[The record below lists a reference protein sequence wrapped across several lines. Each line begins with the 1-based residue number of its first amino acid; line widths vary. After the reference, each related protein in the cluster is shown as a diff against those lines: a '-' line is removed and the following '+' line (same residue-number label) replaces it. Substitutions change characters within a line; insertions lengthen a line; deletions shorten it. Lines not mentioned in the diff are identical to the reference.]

1 MAAQLERGQ
10 GLASTIA
17 RVILG
22 AIFFAHGW
30 QKFVTYGMD
39 NVAANFEKMDVPL
52 PTLSAWFAGLVELV
66 GGAALIIGLAV
77 PIVAVLGIIDML
89 GAIVFVHWD
98 NGFFASNP
106 GGGGYELP
114 LALIA
119 GLIAVG
125 IASHGPLAADTHLL
139 KGRSKAVAR

>member
-1 MAAQLERGQ
+1 MTAQLERGQ

-30 QKFVTYGMD
+30 QKFVTNGID
-39 NVAANFEKMDVPL
+39 NVAAVFEQMDVPL

-66 GGAALIIGLAV
+66 GGAALIIGFAV
-77 PIVAVLGIIDML
+77 PLVAVLGIIDMI
-89 GAIVFVHWD
+89 GAIIFVHWGS
-98 NGFFASNP
+98 GFFAAS
-106 GGGGYELP
+106 GGYELP

-119 GLIAVG
+119 GFIAVG
-125 IASHGPLAADTHLL
+125 IASHGPLAADTHLF
-139 KGRSKAVAR
+139 KNRSKVNA

>member
-1 MAAQLERGQ
+1 MTAQLERGQ

-22 AIFFAHGW
+22 VIFFAHGW
-30 QKFVTYGMD
+30 QKFVTYGID
-39 NVAANFEKMDVPL
+39 NVAANFDKMDVPL
-52 PTLSAWFAGLVELV
+52 PTLSAWFAGIVELV

-89 GAIVFVHWD
+89 GAIIFVHWD
-98 NGFFASNP
+98 NGFFAT
-106 GGGGYELP
+106 GGGYELP

-125 IASHGPLAADTHLL
+125 IASHGSLAADTHLF
-139 KGRSKAVAR
+139 KNRSKVNA

>member
-1 MAAQLERGQ
+1 MTAQLERGQ

-22 AIFFAHGW
+22 GIFFAHGW
-30 QKFVTYGMD
+30 QKFVTNGMD
-39 NVAANFEKMDVPL
+39 ATAKAFDGMGVPV
-52 PTLSAWFAGLVELV
+52 PTLSAWFAGIVELV

-139 KGRSKAVAR
+139 KSRSKVNA

>member
-1 MAAQLERGQ
+1 MAAQFERGQ

-22 AIFFAHGW
+22 VIFFAHGW
-30 QKFVTYGMD
+30 QKFVTNGID
-39 NVAANFEKMDVPL
+39 NVAAGFEKMDVPF

-66 GGAALIIGLAV
+66 GGAALVIGLAV
-77 PIVAVLGIIDML
+77 PLVAVLGIIDML
-89 GAIVFVHWD
+89 GAIIFVHWD
-98 NGFFASNP
+98 NGFFAT
-106 GGGGYELP
+106 GGGYELP

-139 KGRSKAVAR
+139 RRRSKGVSQ

>member
-22 AIFFAHGW
+22 VIFFAHGW
-30 QKFVTYGMD
+30 QKFVTNGID
-39 NVAANFEKMDVPL
+39 NVAASFEKMDVPL
-52 PTLSAWFAGLVELV
+52 PTLSAWFAGIVELV

-77 PIVAVLGIIDML
+77 PLVAVLGIIDML
-89 GAIVFVHWD
+89 GAIIFVHWD
-98 NGFFASNP
+98 AGFFASN
-106 GGGGYELP
+106 GGYELP

-139 KGRSKAVAR
+139 KSRSKAVRQ

>member
-1 MAAQLERGQ
+1 MTAQLERGQ

-30 QKFVTYGMD
+30 QKLFTNGID
-39 NVAANFEKMDVPL
+39 ATTAFFTKIDVPM
-52 PTLSAWFAGLVELV
+52 PEASAWVVSLVELI

-77 PIVAVLGIIDML
+77 PLAALLLIIDMI

-98 NGFFASNP
+98 AGFWAST
-106 GGGGYELP
+106 GGWEWP

-125 IASHGPLAADTHLL
+125 IASHGPLAVDSRLR
-139 KGRSKAVAR
+139 RSKAVRA

>member
-22 AIFFAHGW
+22 VIFFAHGW
-30 QKFVTYGMD
+30 QKFVTFGMD
-39 NVAANFEKMDVPL
+39 GVAANFDKMGVPL
-52 PTLSAWFAGLVELV
+52 PTLSAWFAGIVELV
-66 GGAALIIGLAV
+66 GGAALIIGFAV

-89 GAIVFVHWD
+89 GAIIFVHWD
-98 NGFFASNP
+98 AGFFASN
-106 GGGGYELP
+106 GGYELP

-139 KGRSKAVAR
+139 NRRSKAVAK

>member
-1 MAAQLERGQ
+1 MAAQLDQGQ

-22 AIFFAHGW
+22 VIFFAHGW
-30 QKFVTYGMD
+30 QKFVTNGID
-39 NVAANFEKMDVPL
+39 NVAMGFEKMDVPL

-66 GGAALIIGLAV
+66 GGAMLIIGLAV
-77 PIVAVLGIIDML
+77 PLVAVLGIIDML
-89 GAIVFVHWD
+89 GAIIFVHWD
-98 NGFFASNP
+98 KGFFAAS
-106 GGGGYELP
+106 GGYELP

-119 GLIAVG
+119 GFIAVG

-139 KGRSKAVAR
+139 NRRGRGVAR